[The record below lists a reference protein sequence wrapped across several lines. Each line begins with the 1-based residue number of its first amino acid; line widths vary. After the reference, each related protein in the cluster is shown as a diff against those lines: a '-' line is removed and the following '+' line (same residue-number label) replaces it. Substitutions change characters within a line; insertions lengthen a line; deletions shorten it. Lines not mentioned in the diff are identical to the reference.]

1 MDPWTGV
8 SLALVLIILIFTSLI
23 LGLIRH
29 NVLQDPD
36 SCCLPESPCKLVLL
50 QQISAYYAPFIG
62 LRTRYIFAT
71 VMFIFITFLRLS
83 PITLPAVFQNPTLL
97 AFFALLTYTL
107 QLLFADL
114 TLHNLADTPIG
125 LVEPCSLTSAML
137 VGAINVLAWFSL
149 ILSSLLFFIFM
160 TSQNAVHHY
169 IPVLRF
175 TKNGPDDEEEVVIV
189 GQNSQ

>member
-1 MDPWTGV
+1 MDPWAGV
-8 SLALVLIILIFTSLI
+8 SLALVLVILIFTSLI
-23 LGLIRH
+23 LGLTRH
-29 NVLQDPD
+29 NVLQDPEL
-36 SCCLPESPCKLVLL
+36 CCLPESPCKLVLL
-50 QQISAYYAPFIG
+50 EQINSYYAPLIG

-71 VMFIFITFLRLS
+71 VMFLFITFLRMS
-83 PITLPAVFQNPTLL
+83 PITLPAICQNPTVL
-97 AFFALLTYTL
+97 AFLALLTFTL

-114 TLHNLADTPIG
+114 TLHNLSDTAIG

-149 ILSSLLFFIFM
+149 ILSGLLFFIFM

-175 TKNGPDDEEEVVIV
+175 TKGGPDDEEEVVV
-189 GQNSQ
+189 GTTRM